1 MNAKIKLV
9 LAVVLALCFLGLS
22 IGALEVVPKYI
33 EDRYYVMGVEGKWSN
48 LVSLLFYVMAAMCG
62 FYGWLYG
69 HENEM
74 YKEPMNLK
82 RGKDVYM
89 RELRECGGRTE
100 DKTKCAKG

>member
-48 LVSLLFYVMAAMCG
+48 LVSLLFYVMATMCG
-62 FYGWLYG
+62 FYGWLVFRYIK
-69 HENEM
+69 
-74 YKEPMNLK
+74 YK
-82 RGKDVYM
+82 RRDG
-89 RELRECGGRTE
+89 
-100 DKTKCAKG
+100 

>member
-1 MNAKIKLV
+1 MLQGK
-9 LAVVLALCFLGLS
+9 S
-22 IGALEVVPKYI
+22 PLEVYHHYSVPTI
-33 EDRYYVMGVEGKWSN
+33 LQAVMRI
-48 LVSLLFYVMAAMCG
+48 
-62 FYGWLYG
+62 YG

-82 RGKDVYM
+82 RGKGVYI

>member
-48 LVSLLFYVMAAMCG
+48 LVSLLFYVMAEMCG
-62 FYGWLYG
+62 FYGWLVFR
-69 HENEM
+69 H
-74 YKEPMNLK
+74 PQIRNL
-82 RGKDVYM
+82 
-89 RELRECGGRTE
+89 
-100 DKTKCAKG
+100 

>member
-1 MNAKIKLV
+1 MIISKKVLV
-9 LAVVLALCFLGLS
+9 NVRCSRIFGYS
-22 IGALEVVPKYI
+22 C
-33 EDRYYVMGVEGKWSN
+33 S
-48 LVSLLFYVMAAMCG
+48 SLDESQ
-62 FYGWLYG
+62 YG

-82 RGKDVYM
+82 RGNGVYM

>member
-1 MNAKIKLV
+1 MFFGIVILKIGIN
-9 LAVVLALCFLGLS
+9 FG
-22 IGALEVVPKYI
+22 IRINFPY
-33 EDRYYVMGVEGKWSN
+33 
-48 LVSLLFYVMAAMCG
+48 
-62 FYGWLYG
+62 LYG

-82 RGKDVYM
+82 RGKGVYM